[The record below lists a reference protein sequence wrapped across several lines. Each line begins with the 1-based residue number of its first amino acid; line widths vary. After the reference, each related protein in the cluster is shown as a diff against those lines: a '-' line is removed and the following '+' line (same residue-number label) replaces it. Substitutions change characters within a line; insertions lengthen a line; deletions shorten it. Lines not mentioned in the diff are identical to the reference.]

1 MTKCDEAKI
10 RREGFSI
17 TSENARALLEF
28 IDMHNKNHDA
38 IEPEIIVK
46 LELLGGKYRIQEVE
60 T

>member
-10 RREGFSI
+10 RREGFAI
-17 TSENARALLEF
+17 TSNDAKVLLEF

-46 LELLGGKYRIQEVE
+46 LELLSGKYRLTKVE
-60 T
+60 K